1 MSKCIVT
8 PTNNKGEKSPL
19 YLQIKKIVKDR
30 NEAIKWYTKA
40 TSPEFVKV
48 FPNVRLING
57 EPTLEDL
64 INKCGFSELLDESV
78 ILSSLNSE
86 YKESKDSNYNGVF
99 YLQDKA
105 TQFNTNNPFKS
116 KYYADVES
124 VGDKVEL
131 TVKSRRKDKNNTPNK
146 ITFNNTLNK
155 QLENLLNSWGV
166 DIGYLSDIEERLGIN
181 GITDLSLAKD
191 TAEGFKTLIRISKGV
206 EGEKAL
212 PEEFAHVAV
221 AMMGEH
227 PLKVRVLNTLRDEEV
242 LAKILGDDYEDY
254 YRKYNGNIDLLAE
267 ESLGKLV
274 ANALNNKEYLAPN
287 KSLFQ
292 RFLDLLKNFFNKFNT
307 SDIDNRIEYARSIA
321 NDITGN
327 IINNKYNL
335 NINNINHTNSLYNLN
350 SRISRDKAL
359 LQKIIEQELKR
370 LKIYGTKEEFSI
382 EQESFIADL
391 SSKLENN
398 QSLLGVYEYLQNSI
412 DVLTQLEKR
421 LYKVIDSD
429 LSESEQ
435 FKVLRNIRNYMSSY
449 GSIILSI
456 RKEMSEA
463 NIEGDNRYREKLKVS
478 LDSASTILADLSEDF
493 YTISKDKFTNFIKH
507 FVGEG
512 LAITIGKDKYRKTY
526 TAEELVSSM
535 DRDIT
540 IFDRWLDSM
549 ADSSDPILQIYDQV
563 VKKQKGLARLD
574 TINIEKE
581 VLRRTRELELSGIK
595 DTSWMYE
602 RDDKGNITGNF
613 IQPIDWKKY
622 KDNKAKFIKYLNE
635 KYGENPSGIDLHQR
649 NQELRDWYKANTIKD
664 DKGMKTPRLEIYS
677 NPAYERLNSK
687 QKEYHKYII
696 DLKAHLDNFLPD
708 KYTSINKAPQI
719 RKDFI
724 DRIVSTPN
732 KTKAFWE
739 TMKDSIVRRE
749 DDIDMENRDKGVVID
764 FEGNPVNKLPI
775 YYTRSLDNMSDLSLD
790 TASTMIAY
798 AAMANDFNRMNEVI
812 DTLEVGKLILEQR
825 KIRQSEGG
833 KHLLERFKVLG
844 IEVTNNL
851 TKQGDKSLF
860 IQRLEDFMNMQVYG
874 KMQLDEGTIGKA
886 DVSKMYNMLNKMTSY
901 STTALSLLTGVSSA
915 LQNISVANIEA
926 ASGKFFNV
934 KELAAADKEYYSLLP
949 SFLGE
954 LGSRI
959 KTNKLSL
966 FEELF
971 NVTQDYR
978 NHVRDVRF
986 NKKNIAAKLFNENSL
1001 FFTTQAGDHWAQLRT
1016 AIAIAKRKQV
1026 LIDGK
1031 LMPFWDAL
1039 EVVPIDSK
1047 NPKLGSKLIINPKAT
1062 NPDSSKIS
1070 NDDIIKFSNL
1080 SRGINNTLYGIY
1092 NQEDKSAI
1100 QKYGAGR
1107 LVMLYR
1113 NWMRPMYLNR
1123 FGRGKYN
1130 FDLESC
1136 TEGYYWT
1143 MFRFLQNNYRDLK
1156 QSEFDIVKSW
1166 NNLSAEEK
1174 SNMRKGMVELA
1185 TYFSLFLL
1193 VGMIEDLPDD
1203 EEKPW
1208 ALRMASYSALRLK
1221 SDMGAL
1227 IPGPNMLDESLRLI
1241 DSPFAA
1247 VTTLKKIRNL
1257 LNLLYPDSYTTQ
1269 IQSGMYEG
1277 YTLAERALI
1286 DLLPFRRQIVKAF
1299 DPDEAARWFKAS
1311 K

>member
-1 MSKCIVT
+1 MSKCITT
-8 PTNNKGEKSPL
+8 PTNSKGEISPL
-19 YLQIKKIVKDR
+19 YLQIKKIVKNI

-40 TSPEFVKV
+40 TSPEFSKV
-48 FPNVRLING
+48 FPNIKLING

-64 INKCGFSELLDESV
+64 INKCGFNELIDESR
-78 ILSSLNSE
+78 ILDFLSSE
-86 YKESKDSNYNGVF
+86 YHEVKDCNYNGVF

-105 TQFNTNNPFKS
+105 TQFNTSNPFRN
-116 KYYADVES
+116 KYYATVES
-124 VGDKVEL
+124 LADHVEL
-131 TVKSRRKDKNNTPNK
+131 SIKPKRKDKNNTPNK
-146 ITFNNTLNK
+146 IAFNNKLNK
-155 QLENLLNSWGV
+155 LLEEMLNSWGV

-191 TAEGFKTLIRISKGV
+191 TAEGFKTLIRIAKG
-206 EGEKAL
+206 EKGEKAL
-212 PEEFAHVAV
+212 PEEFAHTAV

-227 PLKVRVLNTLRDEEV
+227 PLKNRVLNTLRDESV
-242 LAKILGDDYEDY
+242 LSKIFNSDYDNY
-254 YRKYNGNIDLLAE
+254 YRKYNGNINLLAE
-267 ESLGKLV
+267 EALGKLI
-274 ANALNNKEYLAPN
+274 ANALNNKEYSVPN

-292 RFLDLLKNFFNKFNT
+292 RFLDLLKNFFSKFDT
-307 SDIDNRIEYARSIA
+307 SDIDNRIRYARDIA
-321 NDITGN
+321 NDITKN
-327 IINNKYNL
+327 ILNNKYNL

-350 SRISRDKAL
+350 SRVNRDKEL

-370 LKIYGTKEEFSI
+370 LKIYGNKEDFSI
-382 EQESFIADL
+382 EQKSFIDSL
-391 SSKLENN
+391 NSKLENN
-398 QSLLGVYEYLQNSI
+398 QSLLGVYKYLQNSI
-412 DVLTQLEKR
+412 DILSQLEKR
-421 LYKVIDSD
+421 LSTVINSN

-435 FKVLRNIRNYMSSY
+435 FKALRNIRDYMSSY

-456 RKEMSEA
+456 RKEMSKA
-463 NIEGDNRYREKLKVS
+463 TIEGDNRYKEKLKAS
-478 LDSASTILADLSEDF
+478 LDIASTILAELSEDF
-493 YTISKDKFTNFIKH
+493 HIIAKDKFINFIKH
-507 FVGEG
+507 FVGDG
-512 LAITIGKDKYRKTY
+512 LAITIGKDKYKKTY
-526 TAEELVSSM
+526 TAEELVTSM

-563 VKKQKGLARLD
+563 VKKQKGLSRLD
-574 TINIEKE
+574 TIDIEKE
-581 VLRRTRELELSGIK
+581 VLKKTRELELSGIK

-602 RDDKGNITGNF
+602 RDDNGNLTGNF
-613 IQPIDWKKY
+613 IQKINWKKY
-622 KDNKAKFIKYLNE
+622 KDNKAKFIKYLND
-635 KYGENPSGIDLHQR
+635 KYGDAPSGKELHLR
-649 NQELRDWYKANTIKD
+649 NQELRNWYKANTIKD
-664 DKGMKTPRLEIYS
+664 DKKMKTPRLEIYN
-677 NPAYERLNSK
+677 NPAYEKLNDK

-724 DRIVSTPN
+724 DRVVSNPN
-732 KTKAFWE
+732 KAKAFWE
-739 TMKDSIVRRE
+739 TMKDSIIRRE
-749 DDIDMENRDKGVVID
+749 DDVDMENKDKGVVID

-775 YYTRSLDNMSDLSLD
+775 YYTRSLDSMEDLSLD

-798 AAMANDFNRMNEVI
+798 AAMANDFNRMNEVV

-833 KHLLERFKVLG
+833 KNLLERFKILG

-886 DVSKMYNMLNKMTSY
+886 DASKMYNMLNKMTSY

-926 ASGKFFNV
+926 ASGKLFNI
-934 KELAAADKEYYSLLP
+934 KELSAADKEYYSLLP

-971 NVTQDYR
+971 NVTQDYS
-978 NHVRDVRF
+978 NHVRDVKF
-986 NKKNIAAKLFNENSL
+986 NKRSTVSKLFNENSL
-1001 FFTTQAGDHWAQLRT
+1001 FFTTKAGDHWAQLRT
-1016 AIAIAKRKQV
+1016 AIALAKRKQV
-1026 LIDGK
+1026 LIDDK
-1031 LMPFWDAL
+1031 LVSFWDAL
-1039 EVVPIDSK
+1039 EVVPLDKK

-1062 NPDSSKIS
+1062 NPDGTKIDS
-1070 NDDIIKFSNL
+1070 DYIIKFSNL

-1100 QKYGAGR
+1100 QKYGIGR

-1113 NWMRPMYLNR
+1113 NWMRPLYLNR

-1174 SNMRKGMVELA
+1174 SNMRKGIVELA
-1185 TYFSLFLL
+1185 TYFSLWLL
-1193 VGMIEDLPDD
+1193 IGLIEDLPDD
-1203 EEKPW
+1203 KEKPW
-1208 ALRMASYSALRLK
+1208 VLRMASYSALRLK

-1227 IPGPNMLDESLRLI
+1227 IPGPNMLDESLRLL

-1269 IQSGMYEG
+1269 IESGMYEG
-1277 YTLAERALI
+1277 YTLSERALI
-1286 DLLPFRRQIVKAF
+1286 DLLPFRRQIIKAF
-1299 DPDEAARWFKAS
+1299 DPDEAARWFKTS